1 MVSLDNNISSDCNF
15 LFIISGPSGSGK
27 TTICKKL
34 LEANDNL
41 SLSISS
47 TTRPPRHNERDGEDY
62 FFLTKEQFLDE
73 VHIGGF
79 LEYAEVFNNYYGTP
93 LSFIHKEMAKEK
105 NILFDIDWQGMRKI
119 KSIERF
125 NCVSLFLLPP
135 SLEILKERLIGR
147 GDSEEN
153 VNKRIKGFI
162 NDAQKANEYDY
173 IIVNDDLQKTFD
185 IINNIYKTE
194 VIRLQ
199 RGKAISKINSM
210 IQTFHSIFSS
220 FSFFFLLSII

>member
-1 MVSLDNNISSDCNF
+1 MVSFDDNISTDCNF

-41 SLSISS
+41 SLSISA
-47 TTRPPRHNERDGEDY
+47 TTRSPRHNEKEGKDY
-62 FFLTKEQFLDE
+62 FFLTRNQFLHK

-135 SLEILKERLIGR
+135 SLEILRERLIRR
-147 GDSEEN
+147 GDSKEN
-153 VNKRIKGFI
+153 VDRRIKGFI
-162 NDAQKANEYDY
+162 NDVEKANEYDY
-173 IIVNDDLQKTFD
+173 IIINDDLKQTFD
-185 IINNIYKTE
+185 IIDNIYKTE
-194 VIRLQ
+194 VVRAE
-199 RGKAISKINSM
+199 RTKALSKINSM
-210 IQTFHSIFSS
+210 INTF
-220 FSFFFLLSII
+220 

>member
-1 MVSLDNNISSDCNF
+1 MVSFEDNISTDCNF

-34 LEANDNL
+34 LEKNSNL
-41 SLSISS
+41 SLSISA
-47 TTRPPRHNERDGEDY
+47 TTRTPRINEKDGKDY
-62 FFLTKEQFLDE
+62 FFLTKEQFLDK

-93 LSFIHKEMAKEK
+93 LSFIHSEMANGK

-135 SLEILKERLIGR
+135 SLEILRERLIRR
-147 GDSEEN
+147 GDSKEN
-153 VNKRIKGFI
+153 VDRRIKGFI
-162 NDAQKANEYDY
+162 NDVEKANEYDY
-173 IIVNDDLQKTFD
+173 IIVNDDLQQTFN
-185 IINNIYKTE
+185 IIDNIYKTE
-194 VIRLQ
+194 VVRLQ
-199 RGKAISKINSM
+199 RTKILSKAEAM
-210 IQTFHSIFSS
+210 IETFNKTV
-220 FSFFFLLSII
+220 LKK